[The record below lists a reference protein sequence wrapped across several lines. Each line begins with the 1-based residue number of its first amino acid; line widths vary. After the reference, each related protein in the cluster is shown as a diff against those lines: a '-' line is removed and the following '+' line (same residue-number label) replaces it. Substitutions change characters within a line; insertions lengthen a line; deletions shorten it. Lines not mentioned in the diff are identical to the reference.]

1 MTTWERHSSRGFASF
16 GMFSKVLKFQQLI
29 EQHRNAGRRK
39 RALLDC
45 SERPPRNPFGIS
57 LVQSP
62 QDAVAQYHRGP
73 GSFESF
79 GVFVADLYFHLI
91 P

>member
-1 MTTWERHSSRGFASF
+1 MTTWEKRSSRGFASF

-39 RALLDC
+39 RGLLDC

-62 QDAVAQYHRGP
+62 QDAVAQYRWGP
-73 GSFESF
+73 RLASRA
-79 GVFVADLYFHLI
+79 GVV
-91 P
+91 